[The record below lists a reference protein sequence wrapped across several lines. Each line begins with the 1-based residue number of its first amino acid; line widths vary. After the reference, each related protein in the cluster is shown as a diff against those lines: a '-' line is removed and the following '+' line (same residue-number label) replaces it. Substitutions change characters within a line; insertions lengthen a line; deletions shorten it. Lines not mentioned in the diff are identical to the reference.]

1 MENYYSN
8 DSLTAFK
15 VENGIV
21 IEEKKK
27 GSLKMLLVI
36 LGLGVLLLIGGF
48 VLGLFG
54 GTIGL
59 AVAPFL
65 IWGSALVLVVAIIA
79 FILNM
84 VASSDRTITFDTATN
99 ELTYRKKVIPFNT
112 IEHLAY
118 QEQAMMGKTMIFAFL
133 LIGGKK
139 KSLFSTAIVVPNP
152 KEMIDFVQELNQVIQ
167 NGKSA

>member
-1 MENYYSN
+1 MENYYST
-8 DSLTAFK
+8 DSFTAFK
-15 VENGIV
+15 TDNGII

-36 LGLGVLLLIGGF
+36 IGLGILMLIGGF

-54 GTIGL
+54 GSIGL
-59 AVAPFL
+59 AMAPFL
-65 IWGSALVLVVAIIA
+65 IWGSALVLVVAVIA

-84 VASSDRTITFDTATN
+84 VASSDRKITFDTTTN
-99 ELTYRKKVIPFNT
+99 ELTYRKKVVSFNT
-112 IEHLAY
+112 IEQLSY
-118 QEQAMMGKTMIFAFL
+118 QEQSMMGRTMVFAFL
-133 LIGGKK
+133 MIGGKK

-152 KEMIDFVQELNQVIQ
+152 KEMIDFIQELNQVIQ

>member
-36 LGLGVLLLIGGF
+36 LGLGVLMLIGGF

-65 IWGSALVLVVAIIA
+65 IWGSALVLLVAIIA

-84 VASSDRTITFDTATN
+84 AASSDRTITFDTATN
-99 ELTYRKKVIPFNT
+99 ELTYRKKVIPFTT
-112 IEHLAY
+112 IEQLTY

-139 KSLFSTAIVVPNP
+139 KSLFSTAIVVSNP